1 MTSPTPLSLTEE
13 LLLVALDDD
22 TGRLIELL
30 PFSLETAIAAALVM
44 DLTLAARID
53 TDPAQLFVLSA
64 APTGNA
70 ILDDVL
76 ARITAEPQP
85 LSSAEWLRRLAVPGP
100 ELRDRILARLVDR
113 GVLQSVE
120 KRLLWVFKTRVYPP
134 TSGLEERE
142 VKSRV
147 MTLLNSDDIPETRDA
162 MLVGLLRATGIM
174 ERLLI
179 DSEYQRL
186 RARIDQVSAL
196 EEVSRALTQE
206 VAELYVLLASARV
219 PMG

>member
-147 MTLLNSDDIPETRDA
+147 MTLLNSDEIPETRDA

-196 EEVSRALTQE
+196 EEVSRALTQV

>member
-53 TDPAQLFVLSA
+53 TDPTHLFVLSA

-76 ARITAEPQP
+76 ARVPAEPQP

-100 ELRDRILARLVDR
+100 ELRDRILARLVER

-147 MTLLNSDDIPETRDA
+147 MTLLNNDDIPEARDA

-174 ERLLI
+174 ERLL
-179 DSEYQRL
+179 SEMEYQRL
-186 RARIDQVSAL
+186 RARIDHVSSL

-206 VAELYVLLASARV
+206 VAELYVLLASVRV

>member
-53 TDPAQLFVLSA
+53 TDPTHLFVLSA

-76 ARITAEPQP
+76 ARVIAEPQP

-100 ELRDRILARLVDR
+100 ELRDRILARLVER

-147 MTLLNSDDIPETRDA
+147 MTLLNNDDIPEARDA

-174 ERLLI
+174 ERLL
-179 DSEYQRL
+179 SEMEYQRL
-186 RARIDQVSAL
+186 RARIDHVSSL

-206 VAELYVLLASARV
+206 VAELYVLLASVRV

>member
-100 ELRDRILARLVDR
+100 ELRDRILARLVER